1 MIFISKILTVK
12 IKHDV
17 DYGPEWPYIINILN
31 RNFVGVIQTYGTE
44 RFHVRLMAQRSIYKL
59 WQTVPHRCRVWMH
72 PFNTKLLNNEMHKS
86 VESLSQKKT
95 ATVLKITELF
105 DGKCREIPRPNSK
118 RKIFSGNFMFS
129 SESRQFA
136 ER

>member
-1 MIFISKILTVK
+1 MVFISKILTVK

-44 RFHVRLMAQRSIYKL
+44 RFHVRLMAQTSIYKL

-72 PFNTKLLNNEMHKS
+72 PFSTKLLNNEMHKS
-86 VESLSQKKT
+86 VESLS
-95 ATVLKITELF
+95 
-105 DGKCREIPRPNSK
+105 
-118 RKIFSGNFMFS
+118 
-129 SESRQFA
+129 
-136 ER
+136 